1 MIWYLDEWDMALPL
15 TKLYRHENIFLTS
28 CPCIKSLL
36 SSPFR
41 ILILLTLPCLPY
53 HTLPYPLLTFSPHS
67 FSSFLPNLTISNFLW
82 TSFFLCPSLLWQFF
96 SFSPKPWGLMVSLL
110 PAFQRRHLRRAV
122 IWKLAKKNSVILTM
136 KKRMRW
142 DSLIIW

>member
-1 MIWYLDEWDMALPL
+1 MLFRSFLL
-15 TKLYRHENIFLTS
+15 LKLYRHENIYLPF
-28 CPCIKSLL
+28 CPSSKSLL
-36 SSPFR
+36 SSSFR

-53 HTLPYPLLTFSPHS
+53 PTLHYPLLTFCPHP
-67 FSSFLPNLTISNFLW
+67 FSSFLPILTISHFLW
-82 TSFFLCPSLLWQFF
+82 TSLFLCPSFQHFF

-110 PAFQRRHLRRAV
+110 PVFQRRHLRRAV

-142 DSLIIW
+142 DSLII